1 MEKFKYSGKTI
12 EEAKEIALKTLNCEE
27 KDIYIKENEIKG
39 GLFKAKKVEIE
50 VVTKNQIIEEIKSF
64 LTDILSTMKLD
75 VKFEIKNRDE
85 IPFITIFSDNNNI
98 LIGKQGR
105 TVDAINTILK
115 QYLRNELGF
124 TFKYNLDVGEY
135 KLKNQKRLEKLAKN
149 IARDVIRTK
158 MDIKLDPMN
167 SYERRIIHTVLS
179 EYKKVT
185 TESIGEEPNRSVVI
199 KFKEK
204 TEEQA

>member
-1 MEKFKYSGKTI
+1 MEKFKYSGKTL

-27 KDIYIKENEIKG
+27 KDIYIKENETKG

-50 VVTKNQIIEEIKSF
+50 VITKNQIIEEIKRF
-64 LTDILSTMKLD
+64 LTDILSTMKLET
-75 VKFEIKNRDE
+75 KYEIKNRDE

-105 TVDAINTILK
+105 TIDAINTILK

-135 KLKNQKRLEKLAKN
+135 KLKSQKRLEKLAKN
-149 IARDVIRTK
+149 IARDVIRTR

-179 EYKKVT
+179 EYRKVT
-185 TESIGEEPNRSVVI
+185 TESTGEEPNRSVVI

-204 TEEQA
+204 TEEEA

>member
-1 MEKFKYSGKTI
+1 MEKFKYTGKTI
-12 EEAKEIALKTLNCEE
+12 EEAKEIAIKTLNCEE
-27 KDIYIKENEIKG
+27 KDFYIREMETKG

-50 VVTKNQIIEEIKSF
+50 VITKNQIIEEIKSF
-64 LTDILSTMKLD
+64 LTDILSTMNLEA
-75 VKFEIKNRDE
+75 KFEIKNRDE
-85 IPFITIFSDNNNI
+85 LPFITIFSDNNNI

-105 TVDAINTILK
+105 TIDAINTILK

-124 TFKYNLDVGEY
+124 TFKFNLDVGEY
-135 KLKNQKRLEKLAKN
+135 KLKSQKRLEKLAKN
-149 IARDVIRTK
+149 IARDVIKTK

-167 SYERRIIHTVLS
+167 SYERRIIHTILS
-179 EYKKVT
+179 DYKKVT

-204 TEEQA
+204 TEEA